1 MDHTTRLNNIVKG
14 ALSGAALAGETF
26 GYNVAQGLCIQPK
39 VVDGKQVGQDV
50 AFGWT
55 IMVSV
60 RHPWLG
66 YPDIVLAAPI
76 PFPLPPD
83 DAFRQTAAALAVKV
97 REARDEALA
106 VPREERRA
114 A

>member
-1 MDHTTRLNNIVKG
+1 LDHTTRLNNVVKG
-14 ALSGAALAGETF
+14 ALTEAARVGETF

-39 VVDGKQVGQDV
+39 TIGGKQVGQDI

-55 IMVSV
+55 VTVST

-76 PFPLPPD
+76 PLPLPPE
-83 DAFRQTAAALAVKV
+83 DAFRKIAVTLLTKV
-97 REARDEALA
+97 REAKEEALSMS
-106 VPREERRA
+106 REEA